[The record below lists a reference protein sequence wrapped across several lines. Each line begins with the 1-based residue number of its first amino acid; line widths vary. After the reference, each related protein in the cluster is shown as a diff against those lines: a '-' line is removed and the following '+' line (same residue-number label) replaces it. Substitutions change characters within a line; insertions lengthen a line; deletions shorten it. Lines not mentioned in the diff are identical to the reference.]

1 MKLEFWLAIGS
12 IALFG
17 MFVGEM
23 LSVYFFMT
31 DIPDDFDYAQAFSP
45 DPKILQF
52 ISIGVA
58 PAGVLSAIAFI
69 MSKRYG
75 SKQVGTLII
84 IGGVVLLA
92 GMSYCYTLV
101 DVIPS
106 EHVTLSV
113 KYIPVLFIVLSFAVI
128 GVGSYLL
135 RQRKRRPVKEYF

>member
-1 MKLEFWLAIGS
+1 MRLEFWLAIGG

-31 DIPDDFDYAQAFSP
+31 SVPDDFDYAQAFAP
-45 DPKILQF
+45 EPKILQF

-75 SKQVGTLII
+75 SKVVGTLII
-84 IGGVVLLA
+84 VGGIILLV

-101 DVIPS
+101 SDIPS
-106 EHVTLSV
+106 DYVSFTV
-113 KYIPVLFIVLSFAVI
+113 QNIPLLFAGLSFTVI

-135 RQRKRRPVKEYF
+135 RQRKRRPIKEYF

>member
-1 MKLEFWLAIGS
+1 MKLEFWLGIGS

-23 LSVYFFMT
+23 LSVYFFLA
-31 DIPDDFDYAQAFSP
+31 DVPEDFDYAQAFSP

-75 SKQVGTLII
+75 SKQVGSLII
-84 IGGVVLLA
+84 IGGVVLLV
-92 GMSYCYTLV
+92 GMFSCYTLT
-101 DVIPS
+101 DNIPS
-106 EHVTLSV
+106 NYVTTSV
-113 KYIPVLFIVLSFAVI
+113 EYIPILFMGLSFAVI
-128 GVGSYLL
+128 GVGSYLF